1 MYGPKRL
8 TRDLEELGYVVEE
21 KDVQKL
27 KFVVI
32 PEYEV
37 EVGRFRGKIIDLAIQ
52 ATNDFPR
59 TTASSIHVKARP
71 QLLEKS
77 DSRQNI
83 RNIIDSPLGAE
94 WLYWSHNFNWS
105 EEKTTRRL
113 MNQIKGI
120 LANA

>member
-1 MYGPKRL
+1 MYGAKRL
-8 TRDLEELGYVVEE
+8 TKDLEGLGYIVEE
-21 KDVQKL
+21 KDVL
-27 KFVVI
+27 NISYVVI

-37 EVGRFRGKIIDLAIQ
+37 EVGRFQGRIIDLGIQ

-71 QLLEKS
+71 QLFEKN
-77 DSRQNI
+77 DTQQNV
-83 RNIIDSPLGAE
+83 RNIIDSPLGSE

-105 EEKTTRRL
+105 QEKSTRRL